1 MSDIEKFVSPF
12 IPQQF
17 PAFYKEEGPNFIAFV
32 KAYYEWMES
41 TNQALQ
47 RSRSLLEYADIDTT
61 EQEFL
66 KYFRNTYL
74 HSLPE
79 SIIADKRLLVK
90 HILDLY
96 RAKGT
101 PRAYELLF
109 RLIFNEDIE
118 LYVPSNFLF
127 KPSDGEWTVPRYIEV
142 TDSDY
147 LEKLIGKQIYNSSR
161 NATAV
166 VESVNQKVV
175 NKRLF
180 HVLTLSSIKG
190 RFKFGE
196 KILCASVPEITLD
209 NAPNVLGSLTA
220 IAIENGG
227 LGFAAGDIVDVTGD
241 GVDGKARI
249 AAVRDENG
257 KVSFQLE
264 NGGSGYSLDGTVITV
279 ATALNLIIENPVGTF
294 SNGNVITSSNTAA
307 NGTLVSSNSSLLKLI
322 DFSPSLSFYPG
333 DTVTNGSGA
342 SATVSRVT
350 GGGGT
355 GASFAVGGLVN
366 KEVMLINTDLISAQ
380 LATVLNNPWNFEKY
394 AAANLTSTIVETLN
408 IIEREVGTISFLSR
422 INPGTGYS
430 ASPFVSVVEPIVSSQ
445 AIDDGFGG
453 LKGLNADVSTSVA
466 NSSGIAMAVEVI
478 NSGFG
483 FLPGEKVFLSSPNN
497 AGVVVTGISVI
508 DTDGV
513 GDGYWKN
520 NKGFVS
526 DIMNIQ
532 DSYYYQDFSYEIL
545 VDRML
550 SVYEKIVKDLIH
562 PSGIALFGRFRLKN
576 QDLGVPSEPKYFD
589 LETAASVPVPPTDLI
604 TLTDYNTLTLARNSA
619 ATYVRSSD
627 NNLIEVGANIARFES
642 QGLLLEGQRTNR
654 AFNPRAEYATTP
666 TFPTI
671 TPPVN
676 WGSLP
681 GAVPGQYIGYA
692 TIDGVTCILARWT
705 GTPSSLGVQ
714 TYTPGGST
722 TGINETGVPVGTN
735 VTNQVYVS
743 LYAGSLTNLSTFTLR
758 CDVEGG
764 GTIFTP
770 NSTLT
775 KIVNTRVLTG
785 TTSSTV
791 LRWNYLNTTDPVDFT
806 LAIGLPQREHASF
819 ASSTIL
825 PPIGTRALSTRLTDE
840 LSTPI
845 SALGIQSSGLCT
857 MAGTFTLPQL
867 GLASYFN
874 LMEINNGS
882 LNARVWAY
890 ITGRRNL
897 LEYTE
902 QFDNA
907 AWTKTNYTVASVGS
921 GRWKIIPAVGS
932 GLTGSVN
939 QIQAAR
945 PDQMQTLSFQAQS
958 DGANF
963 ICVNAGVQPNRF
975 VSVSINLTNGT
986 AQQASTGG
994 TISSVTITPAG
1005 SSWNIVIVFNLSS
1018 GTIGSTIHIRSST
1031 TAVTAGSDPTF
1042 SGDGTSGVIVGYPQL
1057 EYGSTATA
1065 YQRVGNALDV
1075 TETGVA
1081 PGAASGTLV
1090 LARTTA
1096 GVTSIVPIG
1105 SNIAV
1110 NTEFRVAISHAGN
1123 GRVSGSFNGGVV
1135 QTLTGAPTSYTTMR
1149 VGSGFGGDQAMF
1161 GYQRGFSYLN
1171 YAVSDANLRLI

>member
-1 MSDIEKFVSPF
+1 MSAIEKFVSPF

-41 TNQALQ
+41 ANQALQ

-118 LYVPSNFLF
+118 LYVPSNFIF
-127 KPSDGEWTVPRYIEV
+127 KPSNGEWTVPRYIEV
-142 TDSDY
+142 SDNDY

-227 LGFAAGDIVDVTGD
+227 LGFTAGDIVDVTGD
-241 GVDGKARI
+241 GVDAKARI

-257 KVSFQLE
+257 KVNFRLE
-264 NGGSGYSLDGTVITV
+264 SGGSGYSLDGTVITV
-279 ATALNLIIENPVGTF
+279 ATALNLIIENPTGTF
-294 SNGNVITSSNTAA
+294 ADGNIITSLNTSA

-322 DFSPSLSFYPG
+322 NFSPSLIFYPG

-342 SATVSRVT
+342 SAVVSRVT
-350 GGGGT
+350 GGGGS
-355 GASFAVGGLVN
+355 GASFSVGGLIN
-366 KEVMLINTDLISAQ
+366 KEVMLINTDRISAQ
-380 LATVLNNPWNFEKY
+380 LSVALNNPWNFEKY
-394 AAANLTSTIVETLN
+394 PAANLTSTIVETLN
-408 IIEREVGTISFLSR
+408 IVEREVGTISFLSR

-430 ASPFVSVVEPIVSSQ
+430 ASPFVSVVEPIVSAQ

-466 NSSGIAMAVEVI
+466 NSGGIATAVEVV

-483 FLPGEKVFLSSPNN
+483 FQPGEKVFLSSPNN
-497 AGVVVTGISVI
+497 AGVVMTGISVI

-545 VDRML
+545 VNRML
-550 SVYEKIVKDLIH
+550 SVYENIVKDLIH

-576 QDLGVPSEPKYFD
+576 QELGVASEPKYFD
-589 LETAASVPVPPTDLI
+589 VETSIAPLDTTSLI
-604 TLTDYNTLTLARNSA
+604 TLTEYNTLTLTRSSP
-619 ATYVRSSD
+619 ATYTRSSD
-627 NNLIEVGANIARFES
+627 DNLVEVGANVARFES
-642 QGLLLEGQRTNR
+642 RGMLLEGPGENR
-654 AFNPRAEYATTP
+654 NINPRAEYTTAP
-666 TFPTI
+666 TFPTV

-676 WGSLP
+676 WGAPP
-681 GAVPGQYIGYA
+681 GVVPGQYVGYA
-692 TIDGVTCILARWT
+692 TIDGITCILARWT
-705 GTPSSLGVQ
+705 GVPTNTNDQFYRV
-714 TYTPGGST
+714 GGTT
-722 TGINETGVPVGTN
+722 TGIQETGLTIGTI
-735 VTNQVYVS
+735 VTNEVYVS
-743 LYAGSLTNLSTFTLR
+743 LYAGSLTNVGGFDLR
-758 CDVEGG
+758 NASEAAGA
-764 GTIFTP
+764 TNFTP

-775 KIVNTRVLTG
+775 KIVNTKAMLG
-785 TTSSTV
+785 TTSSTTI
-791 LRWNYLNTTDPVDFT
+791 RWYYVNTSDPVDFT
-806 LAIGLPQREHASF
+806 LAVGLPQRKFANF
-819 ASSTIL
+819 ASSAIL
-825 PPIGTRALSTRLTDE
+825 PPIGTRDISTRATDK
-840 LSTPI
+840 LSTPLSAIGI
-845 SALGIQSSGLCT
+845 STVGLCT
-857 MAGTFTLPQL
+857 MAGTYTLPQL
-867 GLASYFN
+867 GSGSYFPN
-874 LMEINNGS
+874 LMQIDAGS
-882 LNARVWAY
+882 NSGRVWVY
-890 ITGRRNL
+890 N
-897 LEYTE
+897 
-902 QFDNA
+902 
-907 AWTKTNYTVASVGS
+907 S
-921 GRWKIIPAVGS
+921 GG
-932 GLTGSVN
+932 
-939 QIQAAR
+939 
-945 PDQMQTLSFQAQS
+945 
-958 DGANF
+958 
-963 ICVNAGVQPNRF
+963 
-975 VSVSINLTNGT
+975 
-986 AQQASTGG
+986 
-994 TISSVTITPAG
+994 
-1005 SSWNIVIVFNLSS
+1005 NIWLA
-1018 GTIGSTIHIRSST
+1018 RSST
-1031 TAVTAGSDPTF
+1031 AG
-1042 SGDGTSGVIVGYPQL
+1042 GTTTVSLGVV
-1057 EYGSTATA
+1057 
-1065 YQRVGNALDV
+1065 
-1075 TETGVA
+1075 VA
-1081 PGAASGTLV
+1081 
-1090 LARTTA
+1090 
-1096 GVTSIVPIG
+1096 
-1105 SNIAV
+1105 
-1110 NTEFRVAISHAGN
+1110 NTPFRVAISHAGN
-1123 GRVSGSFNGGVV
+1123 GRVAGSLNGGVV

-1161 GYQRGFSYLN
+1161 GYPREFSYLD
-1171 YAVSDANLRLI
+1171 YAVSDTNLRVI